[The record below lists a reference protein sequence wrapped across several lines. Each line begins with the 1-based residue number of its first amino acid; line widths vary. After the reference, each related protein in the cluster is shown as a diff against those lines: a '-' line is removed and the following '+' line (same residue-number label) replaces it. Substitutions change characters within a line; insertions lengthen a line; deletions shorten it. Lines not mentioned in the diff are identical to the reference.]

1 MSRLK
6 RKQRPLEVL
15 GLKNSGNILDLFD
28 NDFKQLFYLTDEEY
42 DLIAEQCS
50 EEELEI
56 LALPGK
62 VTYSDMKEA
71 LNIIDKYIA

>member
-6 RKQRPLEVL
+6 RKQRPLKIL

-50 EEELEI
+50 EGELEI
-56 LALPGK
+56 LVLSGK
-62 VTYSDMKEA
+62 VTYSDMKKA
-71 LNIIDKYIA
+71 LNIIDKYIE

>member
-28 NDFKQLFYLTDEEY
+28 NDFKQTFYLTDEEY
-42 DLIAEQCS
+42 RLLMEQCS

-56 LALPGK
+56 LAFLRK
-62 VTYSDMKEA
+62 VTYSDMKKA
-71 LNIIDKYIA
+71 LTIIDKYIE

>member
-28 NDFKQLFYLTDEEY
+28 NDFKQSFYLTDEEY
-42 DLIAEQCS
+42 NLLMEQCS

-56 LALPGK
+56 LAFVRK
-62 VTYSDMKEA
+62 VTYSDMKKA
-71 LNIIDKYIA
+71 LTIIDKYIE

>member
-62 VTYSDMKEA
+62 VTYSDMKKA
-71 LNIIDKYIA
+71 LNIIDKYIE

>member
-15 GLKNSGNILDLFD
+15 GLKNSGNVLDLFD
-28 NDFKQLFYLTDEEY
+28 NDFKQSFYLTDEEY
-42 DLIAEQCS
+42 DLIMEQCL

-56 LALPGK
+56 LALLGK
-62 VTYSDMKEA
+62 VTYSDMKKA
-71 LNIIDKYIA
+71 LNIIDKYIE

>member
-15 GLKNSGNILDLFD
+15 KLKNSGNMLDLFD

-42 DLIAEQCS
+42 DLIMDQCS
-50 EEELEI
+50 DEELKI
-56 LALPGK
+56 LVFPGK
-62 VTYSDMKEA
+62 VTYSNMKKA
-71 LNIIDKYIA
+71 LNIIDKYIS

>member
-62 VTYSDMKEA
+62 VTYSDMKKA
-71 LNIIDKYIA
+71 LNIIDKYIS

>member
-6 RKQRPLEVL
+6 RKQRPLKVL